1 MGVGAFLLNSLNFAS
16 TFSRACAALSSDC
29 LLRLSCV
36 VRSACCCCRSYS
48 LKIHSQSVRSQ
59 DCCPVSSSLFNT
71 YYPWFQVKGDSQW
84 VTSCFFHT
92 SGDYWPS
99 GLCLFLVIFL
109 GLTLK
114 AVFNG
119 NRILN
124 QHKVLSTSRLMFK
137 SKTVQDNKHLSSYK
151 SL

>member
-1 MGVGAFLLNSLNFAS
+1 MGVEAFLLHSLNFAS
-16 TFSRACAALSSDC
+16 SFSRACAALPSDC
-29 LLRLSCV
+29 LIWLSCIG
-36 VRSACCCCRSYS
+36 RSACCCCRSYS
-48 LKIHSQSVRSQ
+48 LKIHSQGVCSQ
-59 DCCPVSSSLFNT
+59 DRCPVSSSLFDI
-71 YYPWFQVKGDSQW
+71 YYPWFQVKEDSQW

-99 GLCLFLVIFL
+99 GLCLFLDLFL

-119 NRILN
+119 NRIVN
-124 QHKVLSTSRLMFK
+124 QHKVLSTLRLMFK